1 MFENTREGFEKLLFH
16 TDILMRRHALQKCV
30 FGMEPTADYHKP
42 LGEYLIGMDHMV
54 VFVAGSAVRKNRELL
69 DGRWDKNDTK
79 DAANIADLVCQGKC
93 LFYDHPS
100 PGIGELRTLLSLKR
114 RLKKEE
120 HSLAVRIRNHLI
132 AQYFPELDPYYTCG
146 EEPAVVRWCIDPR
159 EVSTLSL
166 QEFSRMV
173 SSRNGGEKQRRRLGE
188 IHAIAASSIGCSVTP
203 GVSYEAGLLV
213 DTVRKTK
220 EMVRETDESIAS
232 VCSSFPEYPCLMSI
246 PGFDPDVSAKV
257 LGALGDPRRFENHR
271 QVLKLAG
278 LDLSGDRSGKRSD
291 VPVVISKRGKADLR
305 YAIYQAAM
313 VASSKN
319 PVFMKYF
326 TDRMAGRQRE
336 RGIGK
341 RIRVKMAAKM
351 LVIAWTLMKRKEM
364 FDPGCIK

>member
-1 MFENTREGFEKLLFH
+1 M
-16 TDILMRRHALQKCV
+16 
-30 FGMEPTADYHKP
+30 
-42 LGEYLIGMDHMV
+42 
-54 VFVAGSAVRKNRELL
+54 
-69 DGRWDKNDTK
+69 
-79 DAANIADLVCQGKC
+79 
-93 LFYDHPS
+93 
-100 PGIGELRTLLSLKR
+100 
-114 RLKKEE
+114 
-120 HSLAVRIRNHLI
+120 
-132 AQYFPELDPYYTCG
+132 
-146 EEPAVVRWCIDPR
+146 
-159 EVSTLSL
+159 STLSL

-173 SSRNGGEKQRRRLGE
+173 SARNGGEKQRRRLGE

-220 EMVRETDESIAS
+220 EMVRETDERIAS

-246 PGFDPDVSAKV
+246 PGFGPDVSAKV
-257 LGALGDPRRFENHR
+257 LGALGDPHRFENHR

-305 YAIYQAAM
+305 YALYQAAM

-351 LVIAWTLMKRKEM
+351 LVIAWTLMKRKKM
-364 FDPGCIK
+364 FDPGCIN